1 MPFLNNKTANR
12 PTESDLCLP
21 NHAPHI
27 SEKQN
32 YATTITEISGETRP
46 GKRKIGIL
54 KLLKS

>member
-1 MPFLNNKTANR
+1 MPFLNNKTVNR

-21 NHAPHI
+21 NHTPHI

-46 GKRKIGIL
+46 GKKKNRNPETT
-54 KLLKS
+54 